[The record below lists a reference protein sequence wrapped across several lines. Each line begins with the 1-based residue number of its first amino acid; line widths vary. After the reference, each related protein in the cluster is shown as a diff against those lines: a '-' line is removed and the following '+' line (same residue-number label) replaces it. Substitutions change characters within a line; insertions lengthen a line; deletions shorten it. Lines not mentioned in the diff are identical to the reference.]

1 MSNFRRDFSSSDC
14 VFVVCL
20 FLFCSVK
27 SVELTRISDALPSS
41 EQQDF
46 SEEDED
52 EDDDEDEWAWSSAAD
67 LAKRYNQAAGGFQ
80 VRQEVSRGGRTNS
93 LPGVKGDQL
102 MMYVLNA

>member
-41 EQQDF
+41 EQQDL
-46 SEEDED
+46 SEEEED

>member
-46 SEEDED
+46 SEEEED
-52 EDDDEDEWAWSSAAD
+52 EDEDEWAWSSAAD

>member
-102 MMYVLNA
+102 MMYVLNS

>member
-1 MSNFRRDFSSSDC
+1 M
-14 VFVVCL
+14 
-20 FLFCSVK
+20 K
-27 SVELTRISDALPSS
+27 LTRISDALPSS

-46 SEEDED
+46 SEEED
-52 EDDDEDEWAWSSAAD
+52 EDDEDEWAWSSAAD
-67 LAKRYNQAAGGFQ
+67 LAKRYNQAAGGLQ

>member
-1 MSNFRRDFSSSDC
+1 MSNFSRDFSSSDC
-14 VFVVCL
+14 VFVVRL

-46 SEEDED
+46 SEEEED

>member
-14 VFVVCL
+14 VFVVRL

-46 SEEDED
+46 SEED

>member
-14 VFVVCL
+14 VFVVRL

-46 SEEDED
+46 SEEEED